1 MLVHA
6 SCVQWQNK
14 GILFL
19 GDSGS
24 GKSSAALKLIE
35 KGAHL
40 IADDYTQV
48 SADLIATCP
57 DTTFGKIEVRGVGI
71 VEFPALKSTQIDLA
85 VICSPNFKEIE
96 RIPLEK
102 KWAVGQKSVPLFYL
116 NAFEDLF
123 CLKVDLLLKQ
133 I

>member
-6 SCVQWQNK
+6 SCVRWQNK

-19 GDSGS
+19 GDSGC
-24 GKSSAALKLIE
+24 GKSSAALKLME

-40 IADDYTQV
+40 IADDYTEV
-48 SADLIATCP
+48 SADLIASCP
-57 DTTFGKIEVRGVGI
+57 DATFGKIEVRGVGI
-71 VEFPALKSTQIDLA
+71 VEFSALKSTQIDLA
-85 VICSPNFKEIE
+85 VICSLNFKEIE

-102 KWAVGQKSVPLFYL
+102 KWGVAQKSVPVFTL
-116 NAFEDLF
+116 NVFDDLF
-123 CLKVDLLLKQ
+123 CLKMDLLLKQ

>member
-19 GDSGS
+19 GNSGS

-35 KGAHL
+35 KGGIL
-40 IADDYTQV
+40 VADDYV
-48 SADLIATCP
+48 EISADLIATCP
-57 DTTFGKIEVRGVGI
+57 ETIFGKIEVRGVGI
-71 VEFPALKSTQIDLA
+71 VSLPATKSALLHLAIFCTPDSASID
-85 VICSPNFKEIE
+85 
-96 RIPLEK
+96 RIPLQKTWSIDEK
-102 KWAVGQKSVPLFYL
+102 SIPLFKL
-116 NAFEDLF
+116 NPFEDLF
-123 CLKVDLLLKQ
+123 CTKVDLLLKQ